1 MKAHCTWAFVNGFTK
16 FSLSP
21 CACFKTHTASRLSA
35 AGKLWAASCTRRAH
49 SAQQGV
55 HSSSFLPGSRL
66 SLDVIYDDLHC
77 QFDGTKGY
85 QPPRASL
92 SLGKTAHFPGAMC
105 STCQSLRYFR
115 SQSASMRALK
125 SLWTNHFELLHTCS
139 SQVGIKRC
147 SLLQGIVWWRT
158 H

>member
-1 MKAHCTWAFVNGFTK
+1 MSMWKPTALGPLPMALQN
-16 FSLSP
+16 SLCP
-21 CACFKTHTASRLSA
+21 PVPALRPTLLPRLSA
-35 AGKLWAASCTRRAH
+35 AGKLWAAFCTRRAH
-49 SAQQGV
+49 SARQGV

-66 SLDVIYDDLHC
+66 SLDVIYDNLHC
-77 QFDGTKGY
+77 QFDGTQDY

-115 SQSASMRALK
+115 NQSTLK
-125 SLWTNHFELLHTCS
+125 SLRTNHFELLYTCS

-147 SLLQGIVWWRT
+147 SLLQCIVWWRT

>member
-1 MKAHCTWAFVNGFTK
+1 MKAHCTWAFANGFTK

-35 AGKLWAASCTRRAH
+35 AGKLWAAFCIRRPH
-49 SAQQGV
+49 SARQGV
-55 HSSSFLPGSRL
+55 HSSSFLPGSGL
-66 SLDVIYDDLHC
+66 SLDVIYDNLHC
-77 QFDGTKGY
+77 QFDGTQDY

-115 SQSASMRALK
+115 NQSTLK
-125 SLWTNHFELLHTCS
+125 SLRTNHFELLYTCS

-147 SLLQGIVWWRT
+147 SLLQCIV
-158 H
+158 

>member
-1 MKAHCTWAFVNGFTK
+1 MSMWKPTALGPLPMALQN
-16 FSLSP
+16 SLCP
-21 CACFKTHTASRLSA
+21 PVPALRPTLLPRLSA
-35 AGKLWAASCTRRAH
+35 AGKLWAAFCTRRAH
-49 SAQQGV
+49 SAWQGV

-66 SLDVIYDDLHC
+66 SLDVIYDNLHC
-77 QFDGTKGY
+77 QFDGTQDY
-85 QPPRASL
+85 QLPRASL

-115 SQSASMRALK
+115 NQSALK
-125 SLWTNHFELLHTCS
+125 SLRTNHFELLYTCS

-147 SLLQGIVWWRT
+147 SLLQCIVWWRT